1 MDEMGMGAG
10 EPWGMMGGSQPCNAR
25 KIALPSVF
33 LESLLNHPLSPAVA
47 QLHNSYHLAAVC
59 GEGLKCEPSA
69 YNTSKGDRMLTSVLK
84 GDLGD
89 NLMGDVN
96 SQWAGRVPGPV
107 RAASSSDQKD
117 SLLFYGTFQFM
128 ADT

>member
-47 QLHNSYHLAAVC
+47 QLQ
-59 GEGLKCEPSA
+59 G
-69 YNTSKGDRMLTSVLK
+69 
-84 GDLGD
+84 
-89 NLMGDVN
+89 
-96 SQWAGRVPGPV
+96 
-107 RAASSSDQKD
+107 
-117 SLLFYGTFQFM
+117 
-128 ADT
+128 